1 LTEERDQMLSD
12 AHAEA
17 QRILAAAEAEA
28 TDRVSEHVLV
38 RTAEARAA
46 DIEERAL
53 QQAEQVRRD
62 AEAYAYRV
70 LEKLRD
76 QISQVGQTV
85 NRGLQ
90 ELDARA
96 DRAVSTP

>member
-1 LTEERDQMLSD
+1 MLSD
-12 AHAEA
+12 AQAEA
-17 QRILAAAEAEA
+17 QRILGSAEAEA
-28 TDRVSEHVLV
+28 AERVAEHVLV
-38 RTAEARAA
+38 RSAEGRAA

-53 QQAEQVRRD
+53 QQAEQVRRE

-70 LEKLRD
+70 LERLRD

-85 NRGLQ
+85 DRGLQ